1 MTDQVFDSE
10 KCKAFVEKQFMTN
23 ALTSLM
29 KYIEIK
35 NISKGYYTKQEWS
48 DYGWNDLMSAAK
60 HIANWV

>member
-1 MTDQVFDSE
+1 
-10 KCKAFVEKQFMTN
+10 MTN
-23 ALTSLM
+23 ALSSLM

-48 DYGWNDLMSAAK
+48 EYGWNDLMSAAK